1 MDHLK
6 KELRAKNIL
15 WPSFEIFARLETW
28 AKPPLKSMVFKVI
41 QKFVVL
47 YSNYLFAAKFLLLI
61 TIIFL

>member
-28 AKPPLKSMVFKVI
+28 AKPPLKSMVFTVI

-47 YSNYLFAAKFLLLI
+47 
-61 TIIFL
+61 